1 MMTTGHIFYIP
12 VVLLVG
18 LILGYAMGRRAEEQ
32 AQAKHGE
39 RAGGRERRR
48 GRAGRR
54 RRRRVAESDEGE
66 VDGPEADDDE

>member
-18 LILGYAMGRRAEEQ
+18 LILGYSMGRRAEEQ
-32 AQAKHGE
+32 AQARHGE

-54 RRRRVAESDEGE
+54 RRRRVS
-66 VDGPEADDDE
+66 DDDSEDPVDDAQDE